1 MLACVWCLRAEQ
13 LDKEMLALSAPPVTI
28 IPEKEQSINDF
39 ETDVEK
45 IRAGI
50 SSKFSVPLDA
60 VDIAV
65 SDVNGQLVIKSGVV
79 FLSALDIARLGKT

>member
-1 MLACVWCLRAEQ
+1 
-13 LDKEMLALSAPPVTI
+13 MLALSAPPVQI
-28 IPEKEQSINDF
+28 VPEVEQSINDF

-60 VDIAV
+60 VDINV
-65 SDVNGQLVIKSGVV
+65 LDVGGQLVIKSGIV
-79 FLSALDIARLGKT
+79 FLSAQDIARLGKT